1 MTAEATRPRFP
12 FGLTIV
18 CALAFALLCGLGV
31 WQVQRMQWKNGLID
45 QAEAAAAVPPAPLAA
60 VMAMPDP
67 AFRKVAIDCP
77 GLATAPYVEL
87 QTIHDGEPGVRLIS
101 ACRPAGSPAVF
112 LIDRGFVAETI
123 SARPPVAP
131 STESFPLVAE
141 VRETPPPGP
150 MALPVDKGR
159 FFARDMAGM
168 AGALGVAD
176 PDPNTLFAL
185 TSSNPDWQ
193 ALQPSAPPAA
203 FSNNHLG
210 YALTWFGLALA
221 LVGFY
226 IVLLR
231 RTLNQPRSASEAIG
245 KTALK
250 QPRSASEALGKEES
264 S

>member
-1 MTAEATRPRFP
+1 MTAEATRARFP
-12 FGLTIV
+12 FGLTLV
-18 CALAFALLCGLGV
+18 ALLAFALLCGLGV

-45 QAEAAAAVPPAPLAA
+45 QAEAAAALPAAPLVEVLALHE
-60 VMAMPDP
+60 P
-67 AFRKVAIDCP
+67 AFRKVAVDCP

-101 ACRPAGSPAVF
+101 VCRPAGFPAVF
-112 LIDRGFVAETI
+112 LIDRGFVAESV
-123 SARPPVAP
+123 SARPPVAA
-131 STESFPLVAE
+131 SAASFPLVAE

-150 MALPVDKGR
+150 MALPVDEGR
-159 FFARDMAGM
+159 FFARDTPAMAR
-168 AGALGVAD
+168 ALGVAD

-185 TSSNPDWQ
+185 TSSNPEWL

-231 RTLNQPRSASEAIG
+231 RRLTS
-245 KTALK
+245 
-250 QPRSASEALGKEES
+250 
-264 S
+264 

>member
-1 MTAEATRPRFP
+1 MTVEATRARFP
-12 FGLTIV
+12 FGLTLV
-18 CALAFALLCGLGV
+18 AVLALALLCGLGV

-45 QAEAAAAVPPAPLAA
+45 QAEAAADLPAAPIAS
-60 VMAMPDP
+60 VMALDDP

-77 GLATAPYVEL
+77 GLATARYVEL

-101 ACRPAGSPAVF
+101 ACRPAGFPTVF
-112 LIDRGFVAETI
+112 LIDRGFIAETV
-123 SARPPVAP
+123 SARPPVAV
-131 STESFPLVAE
+131 STASFPVVAE

-168 AGALGVAD
+168 AEALGVAN

-185 TSSNPDWQ
+185 TSSNPELET
-193 ALQPSAPPAA
+193 LQPSAPPAA

-231 RTLNQPRSASEAIG
+231 RKLTS
-245 KTALK
+245 
-250 QPRSASEALGKEES
+250 
-264 S
+264 